1 MTRDHDA
8 AAEPVDDD
16 ALQWAGDEIEA
27 AQVADRAAHGLE
39 ASGVTALEG
48 EAGPRPMSSVLLV
61 LHGVI
66 AGVYLLYTVGWV
78 IAIMRD
84 PYSRPTLLAEIMAQ
98 FGEFL
103 AIAAPLVWMVVT
115 LALTR
120 GRNGARL
127 GWLAAGIVLLVPL
140 PFVLGV

>member
-8 AAEPVDDD
+8 AVGPVDDD
-16 ALQWAGDEIEA
+16 ALHWAGDEAEA
-27 AQVADRAAHGLE
+27 APLSDRADGGLE
-39 ASGVTALEG
+39 ASDVTELDG
-48 EAGPRPMSSVLLV
+48 DAGPRPMGSVLLV

-78 IAIMRD
+78 IAIVRD

-115 LALTR
+115 LLLTR
-120 GRNGARL
+120 GRNGVRL
-127 GWLAAGIVLLVPL
+127 GWLAAGIVLLMPL